1 MQLIFA
7 WLTLTLRFCKATVKH
22 AVKQMIWVLACSFFK
37 HIRICC
43 EKLWLNVIFVWI
55 AAVFHSFLFLLTLI
69 SFVGMDFQIF
79 CSFFQVM
86 GFNTFGVENFLQ
98 NTQKM
103 GFYMANYGKIFNVY
117 YEVFLKVKQ
126 ENLSIILSSY
136 LFIFFFQ
143 VYFGETMW
151 LILYFTK
158 FSS

>member
-22 AVKQMIWVLACSFFK
+22 VVKQMIWVLACSFFK

-136 LFIFFFQ
+136 LFIFFFSGLFWWND
-143 VYFGETMW
+143 VAN
-151 LILYFTK
+151 LVLH
-158 FSS
+158 